1 MSDAVG
7 AIASNP
13 SELTLGTT
21 YTDNLGI
28 ASDKDYFQL
37 PQQSKNSKVTIDFTG
52 LSSSTNDLLNGTTG
66 NQNFHSNSSDA
77 IIATTTRELVT
88 VAPT

>member
-37 PQQSKNSKVTIDFTG
+37 PQQSKNSKVTIDLQGFP
-52 LSSSTNDLLNGTTG
+52 
-66 NQNFHSNSSDA
+66 
-77 IIATTTRELVT
+77 LVQRSIKWNHW
-88 VAPT
+88 